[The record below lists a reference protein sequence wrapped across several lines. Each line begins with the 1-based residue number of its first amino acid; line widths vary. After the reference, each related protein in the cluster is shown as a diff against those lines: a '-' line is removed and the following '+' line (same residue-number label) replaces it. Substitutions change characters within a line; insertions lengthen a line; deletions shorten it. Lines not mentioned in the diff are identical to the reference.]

1 MSGAPAGRAP
11 GGDPEREEERRAL
24 VREIEAEARATA
36 SWTGRAAFDPR
47 VLAALATVPRHRFMP
62 ERDADQ
68 AYLNAAR
75 PIGCG
80 QTISQPY
87 VVALMT
93 DLARVG
99 PDDVVLEIGTGSG
112 YQTAVLATLA
122 KRVYSVEAIESLG
135 VSARERL
142 ARLGYANVEVRIGD
156 GWEGWPEHAPYAAI
170 VVTAA
175 APEIP
180 QPLVEQLA
188 PGGRLVIPL
197 GAAWSEQELVAGEKD
212 ATGALRTRSVL
223 PVAFVPLVHGRT
235 AADQARD

>member
-1 MSGAPAGRAP
+1 MVEEQLAARGIRDRAVLEVMGALPRHEFVDAAFVGRAY
-11 GGDPEREEERRAL
+11 GDHAL
-24 VREIEAEARATA
+24 PTAE
-36 SWTGRAAFDPR
+36 
-47 VLAALATVPRHRFMP
+47 
-62 ERDADQ
+62 
-68 AYLNAAR
+68 
-75 PIGCG
+75 G

-87 VVALMT
+87 IVARMLE
-93 DLARVG
+93 LAELEPRHR
-99 PDDVVLEIGTGSG
+99 VLEIGTGSG